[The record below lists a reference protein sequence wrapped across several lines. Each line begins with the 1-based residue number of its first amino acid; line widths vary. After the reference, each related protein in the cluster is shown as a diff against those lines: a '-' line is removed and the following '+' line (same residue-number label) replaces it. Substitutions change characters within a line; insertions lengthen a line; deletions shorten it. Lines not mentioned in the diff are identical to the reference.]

1 VSTWEIP
8 SSPDAQ
14 AQSRYAPAQ
23 QRAYGDLTAVS
34 THQHYGSQGMG
45 APVPPP
51 MMVSQ
56 MDLYGASHLQ
66 QSAPMAL
73 GAGGGKKYGTFVSGT
88 SDYAMYVNGAGSNFG
103 RIAVSPGSISYTNS
117 QPQPYGTGGAPGALG
132 YDQFKLKQTSAA
144 WLSPGEHLA
153 SPAHPVTPFS
163 TRSRRSSLQSSLAVS
178 PNTRTHSQKYS
189 ALEGFRGFLS
199 LANILGH

>member
-1 VSTWEIP
+1 MSKWEVP

-45 APVPPP
+45 APMQPQ

-73 GAGGGKKYGTFVSGT
+73 GGGGGKKYGTFVSGT
-88 SDYAMYVNGAGSNFG
+88 SDYAMYVNGAGRDFG
-103 RIAVSPGSISYTNS
+103 PVPLSFPIS

-132 YDQFKLKQTSAA
+132 YDQLKQTSAA

-153 SPAHPVTPFS
+153 SPAHAVTPFT

-189 ALEGFRGFLS
+189 ALGGFRGFLS